1 MNTLESLDSTPEDL
15 ALIDSPAYPLFS
27 DSIPRKELNDGRY
40 NVRFARTREELDAV
54 LRLRFEVFNLELGE
68 GLDSSFLIGRDVDEY
83 DAACHHLIVEESE
96 TNRIAGTYR
105 MQTGDMAA
113 AGRGFYS
120 ATEFDLSHFPSG
132 VLKNSVELGRACVAR
147 DHRNAQV
154 LFLLWKGLAQYV
166 AHNQKRYLFGC
177 CSLTSQDSSEGLQVM
192 ELLERDGNLHANL
205 CAPPRPGFECKVD
218 DDYIGDG
225 DRKVSVPKLFRIY
238 MHYGAKVCGAPAI
251 DRQFKTIDFLVLFDV
266 FEMGSQTRKMFFGA

>member
-1 MNTLESLDSTPEDL
+1 
-15 ALIDSPAYPLFS
+15 
-27 DSIPRKELNDGRY
+27 
-40 NVRFARTREELDAV
+40 V

-68 GLDSSFLIGRDVDEY
+68 GLDSSFLIGRDIDEY
-83 DAACHHLIVEESE
+83 DAACHHLIVEDSE

-105 MQTGDMAA
+105 MQTGDMAV

-120 ATEFDLSHFPSG
+120 STEFDLSHFPSG
-132 VLKNSVELGRACVAR
+132 VLKDSVELGRACVAR
-147 DHRNAQV
+147 DHRTVQV

-177 CSLTSQDSSEGLQVM
+177 CSLTSQDSSEGQQIM
-192 ELLERDGNLHANL
+192 ELLARDGNPHEDL
-205 CAPPRPGFECKVD
+205 CAVPRPGFECKVD
-218 DDYIGDG
+218 DEYASDR

-266 FEMGSQTRKMFFGA
+266 FEMDSQTRKMFFGA